1 MSPTTTIKP
10 EFIPLDL
17 STPLSP
23 TYAFFITQT
32 KHQTFILDLTP
43 SLSSLFSPPSINL
56 TAATNLA
63 TASPFPPTIYTL
75 RKENLLGTH
84 LSVKDGE
91 GKDVAE
97 WKSPILSL
105 HMGRT
110 TVTFHHD
117 EREETVEIKPISVG
131 RRSEVCWIF
140 FVLIF

>member
-23 TYAFFITQT
+23 THAFFITQT

-43 SLSSLFSPPSINL
+43 SLSSLFSLPSINL

-63 TASPFPPTIYTL
+63 TASPSPPTIYTL

-91 GKDVAE
+91 EKGVAE

-110 TVTFHHD
+110 TVTFHHN
-117 EREETVEIKPISVG
+117 EREETVEIKPTSVG